1 MILSPHH
8 PGYYPPLTRCRW
20 TINVPRGNTIKLRFL
35 EFQLEDHP
43 SCLNDFLDIYSGPK
57 PRKFMGRYCGER
69 FPALLVSSSNAMTI
83 TFVSN
88 GKVSGSGFKLH
99 YKGEELHLDGCD
111 WVWFIIPSAGT
122 RVRTSAD
129 RVKIFAVLL
138 FASNQ
143 RSAFAYGFEVIL
155 KKTCT
160 VPNIKQCKHVLKET
174 MDSIKIVKRLI
185 TFPKLIHSINY
196 IQDGRLTRGAILNIH
211 TYIHTY
217 INFIKLSRYLA
228 KYYEYNIRSNQV
240 YVKIL
245 LLLKI
250 YS

>member
-1 MILSPHH
+1 M
-8 PGYYPPLTRCRW
+8 
-20 TINVPRGNTIKLRFL
+20 
-35 EFQLEDHP
+35 
-43 SCLNDFLDIYSGPK
+43 
-57 PRKFMGRYCGER
+57 
-69 FPALLVSSSNAMTI
+69 
-83 TFVSN
+83 
-88 GKVSGSGFKLH
+88 
-99 YKGEELHLDGCD
+99 
-111 WVWFIIPSAGT
+111 
-122 RVRTSAD
+122 RTSAD

-228 KYYEYNIRSNQV
+228 KYYEYNIRLNQV